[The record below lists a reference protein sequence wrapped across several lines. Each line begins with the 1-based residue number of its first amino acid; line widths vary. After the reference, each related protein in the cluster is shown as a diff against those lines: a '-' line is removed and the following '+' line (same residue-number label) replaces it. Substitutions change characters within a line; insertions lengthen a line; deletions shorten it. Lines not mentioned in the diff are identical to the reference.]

1 MTSKDEAGNTNVQE
15 IRMPQDLGVG
25 KIAQW
30 HAAVGDIIKYDD
42 VFVDIETPDFTFGM
56 SHDEDESVKLI
67 EIVAQVGDKL
77 LAGDLVCVFLR
88 GDGNDDNSKTET
100 EEEPSSKI
108 N

>member
-1 MTSKDEAGNTNVQE
+1 MVQE
-15 IRMPQDLGVG
+15 IRMPSDLGVG

-30 HAAVGDIIKYDD
+30 HIAVGDIIKYDD

-67 EIVAQVGDKL
+67 EIVAQVGDQV
-77 LAGDLVCVFLR
+77 LAGDLVCIFHR
-88 GDGNDDNSKTET
+88 RDDNDDSSKTET
-100 EEEPSSKI
+100 EPEISPTI